1 MIFNGMNKNKL
12 KKDLRIRRHNR
23 VRSIIKGDAKRPRLS
38 VYFSLKHS
46 YVQLIDDVKGK
57 TLISVS
63 DKELKKNGKNVQIA
77 EELGKLIAKKALDKK
92 IKEVVFDRGHRRY
105 HGKIKSL
112 ADSAREEGL
121 KF

>member
-1 MIFNGMNKNKL
+1 MNKNKL
-12 KKDLRIRRHNR
+12 KKDLRIRRHKR
-23 VRSIIKGDAKRPRLS
+23 VRSIIKGDSKRPRLS

-46 YVQLIDDVKGK
+46 YAQLIDDTKGK

-63 DKELKKNGKNVQIA
+63 DKELKKQGKNVKIA
-77 EELGKLIAKKALDKK
+77 EELGKLIAKKAIDKK
-92 IKEVVFDRGHRRY
+92 IKEVVFDRGYRRY